1 MHICFVCREYP
12 PSLRGGG
19 IASYIKEVVHGLHAV
34 GHQITV
40 ICASDNTCQ
49 ESMYDDEGICVVRLR
64 GGDFLIP
71 EVEKPSLWKKFRPLY
86 RFYSYRKRIVLA
98 IRTLGD
104 VDIIEVPEYGAEGYF
119 LHQLNIPV
127 VVRLHTPML
136 LDHYR
141 FSLQSFSKNNWHY
154 YWQGKKELQEMK
166 KAAYLSSCSTSLK
179 IWAEQYAGVMK
190 DRARVIYNP
199 IDMNAWKGF
208 QRKEEYR
215 EVKEILFAGTICDWK
230 GCGDLAEACRI
241 LHQEDASCQFRL
253 SLVGKT
259 GIFAEQLQAKYG
271 DEPWFNLVGKVQR
284 EELMER
290 YTTADVICFPSWWE
304 NMPMVCI
311 EAMLCG
317 GIVLGSSSG
326 GMSEIIED
334 GKSGFLIEPRNP
346 RCLADKIRQ
355 IFNLSEGEK
364 ANVSLSAKQRIKD
377 AFSLDMIIK
386 QQIAYYKEVVEDYKN
401 K

>member
-12 PSLRGGG
+12 PSQRGGG
-19 IASYIKEVVHGLHAV
+19 IASYIKEVAHGLHVV

-40 ICASDNTCQ
+40 ICASDDTCQ
-49 ESMYDDEGICVVRLR
+49 ESTYDDEGVYVIRLR

-86 RFYSYRKRIVLA
+86 RFSCYRKRIVLA
-98 IRTLGD
+98 IRQLGN
-104 VDIIEVPEYGAEGYF
+104 VDIIEVPEYGAEGGF
-119 LHQLNIPV
+119 LDQLNIPV
-127 VVRLHTPML
+127 VVRLHTPIL
-136 LDHYR
+136 LDHYK
-141 FSLQSFSKNNWHY
+141 FSLQPFSKDNWHY
-154 YWQGKKELQEMK
+154 YWQGKKELQEMV

-179 IWAEQYAGVMK
+179 IWAEQHVGVMK
-190 DRARVIYNP
+190 DKVQVIYNP
-199 IDMNAWKGF
+199 IDVNAWRNF
-208 QRKEEYR
+208 QRKEELH

-241 LHQEDASCQFRL
+241 LHQGDASCQFRL

-364 ANVSLSAKQRIKD
+364 ANVSLSAKQRIKN